1 MIVRAAVQ
9 AAILIGLSCS
19 IVLPVQAAENA
30 PTMLPP
36 VSVQAQA
43 QAVPCDE
50 ELAHDCFSW
59 KAYSFAFAP
68 DSKALFF
75 SYRYTN
81 GVSYFPDG
89 QVYRS
94 AQEAAQATA
103 AMRKPTLSSPVL
115 ARIFLNRPD
124 QPERIAAF
132 PFCSTNLD
140 QTKVSRDG
148 KSIVVRMDDGMQIG
162 VMDLQSR
169 KLVRVAG
176 PEYGDN
182 ARVGEPVFSKD
193 GGTVYFRSAF
203 DRGAYVRSVPSGG
216 GDIVNLYPEPPV
228 RQCRGYFCGYALGKT
243 PDPALADSSDF
254 QLSGDGKTL
263 LMLAQY
269 KGKTDELADFS
280 RKSGYGSI
288 DRTTLIYALDL
299 ASNAFSLSPINNDW
313 AAKRFTH
320 AEGSRQFERMTVDPE
335 GNVFLLFGLH
345 EKQDADY
352 IYEYSPGPPIRFER
366 VFDLRPA
373 RMLRIVDFA
382 VSPDHDWIAY
392 SFQKFFREQ
401 NRGAWIDTV
410 VIANRRTGQEIQL
423 RMGDQ
428 LFRDLVWACAPQAV
442 P

>member
-1 MIVRAAVQ
+1 MIMRVVCWAV
-9 AAILIGLSCS
+9 ILIGLACS
-19 IVLPVQAAENA
+19 DELSARATENI
-30 PTMLPP
+30 
-36 VSVQAQA
+36 
-43 QAVPCDE
+43 PCDE
-50 ELAHDCFSW
+50 ELAHNCFSW

-68 DSKALFF
+68 DSKSLFF
-75 SYRYTN
+75 SYRYIN

-94 AQEAAQATA
+94 SQEAAQATA
-103 AMRKPTLSSPVL
+103 AMPRSTLSSPVL
-115 ARIFLNRPD
+115 ARIFLDRPNAL
-124 QPERIAAF
+124 ERIAAF

-148 KSIVVRMDDGMQIG
+148 KSLVVRMDDGQQIG

-169 KLVRVAG
+169 KIVRVAG

-182 ARVGEPVFSKD
+182 ASVGEPVFSKD

-216 GDIVNLYPEPPV
+216 GEIANLYPEPPV
-228 RQCRGYFCGYALGKT
+228 RQCRGYLCGYALGKT
-243 PDPALADSSDF
+243 PNPALAKSSDF
-254 QLSGDGKTL
+254 QLTGDGKTL

-269 KGKTDELADFS
+269 DGKTDELADA

-299 ASNAFSLSPINNDW
+299 ATNAFSLSPINNDW

-345 EKQDADY
+345 ERQDDDY
-352 IYEYSPGPPIRFER
+352 IYEYNPGPPIRFER
-366 VFDLRPA
+366 AFDVRPA
-373 RMLRIVDFA
+373 RKMRIVDFA
-382 VSPDHDWIAY
+382 VSPDHDWVAY
-392 SFQKFFREQ
+392 SFQKFLREQ
-401 NRGAWIDTV
+401 NRGAWIDIV
-410 VIANRRTGQEIQL
+410 VIANRRTGREIQL
-423 RMGDQ
+423 RMGDP
-428 LFRDLVWACAPQAV
+428 LFRNLVWDCAPQAK

>member
-1 MIVRAAVQ
+1 MTVRAAVH

-19 IVLPVQAAENA
+19 SVLPVRAAENA
-30 PTMLPP
+30 PIMLPP

-43 QAVPCDE
+43 VPCEE
-50 ELAHDCFSW
+50 ELARDCFSW
-59 KAYSFAFAP
+59 KAYPFAFAP
-68 DSKALFF
+68 DSKSLFF
-75 SYRYTN
+75 SYRYIN

-89 QVYRS
+89 QAYRS
-94 AQEAAQATA
+94 SQEAAQATA

-115 ARIFLNRPD
+115 ARIFLDRPD

-176 PEYGDN
+176 PDYGFD
-182 ARVGEPVFSKD
+182 ASVGEPVFSKD
-193 GGTVYFRSAF
+193 GGTIYFRSAF
-203 DRGAYVRSVPSGG
+203 DRGAYIRSVPSGG

-228 RQCRGYFCGYALGKT
+228 RQCHGYFCGYAQGKG
-243 PDPALADSSDF
+243 PNRALAKSSDF

-269 KGKTDELADFS
+269 EGTSDELADFA

-299 ASNAFSLSPINNDW
+299 ASNTFSLSPINNDW

-335 GNVFLLFGLH
+335 GNVFLLFGFH
-345 EKQDADY
+345 ERQDDDY
-352 IYEYSPGPPIRFER
+352 IYSYNPGPPIRFER
-366 VFDLRPA
+366 AFDLRPA
-373 RMLRIVDFA
+373 RKMRIVDFA

-392 SFQKFFREQ
+392 SFQKFLRKE

-410 VIANRRTGQEIQL
+410 IIANRRTGQEFQL
-423 RMGDQ
+423 RMGDP
-428 LFRDLVWACAPQAV
+428 LFRDLVWACAP
-442 P
+442 